1 MQDILSLSA
10 VQLGKKIAAGE
21 ITSVEATGAY
31 LERIGAVDKDINAY
45 ITVMKDEALKAAEEA
60 DKLIAEKTPFP
71 GAYIAIGGKDF
82 LLDANRAFRDRL
94 AAAGVPGVS
103 FRARGNGSPL
113 AWRRR

>member
-45 ITVMKDEALKAAEEA
+45 ITVMKDEALKASE
-60 DKLIAEKTPFP
+60 
-71 GAYIAIGGKDF
+71 
-82 LLDANRAFRDRL
+82 
-94 AAAGVPGVS
+94 
-103 FRARGNGSPL
+103 
-113 AWRRR
+113 